1 MIDFNATSAEM
12 FYEKIITGDRNYLA
26 RAITLLE
33 SNKSNDRKKAN
44 AILDKCIDPKR
55 QTLRIAITGVPGAG
69 KSTFIESIGETIL
82 AEQKKI
88 AVLAI
93 DPSSKK
99 NKGSILGDKTRMQ
112 KLASEKNVFIRPSP
126 AGEMLGGV
134 TNVTHESIILVEAA
148 GYDIVMIET
157 VGVGQSETLVD
168 EMCDIFL
175 LLLISG
181 AGDELQGMKRGI
193 MEMADIICINKADG
207 ANKAHAEK
215 AKFELKKIFHLMSAP
230 ESGNAVEFF
239 SCSALTK
246 ASIPEIWQSIKL
258 IYQNNISS
266 GYFTKK
272 RQQQDLLWF
281 RNLLQTELSR
291 KILSD
296 EQIINQILLS
306 ETEIKNGNS
315 SPASEVEKILR
326 LIN

>member
-215 AKFELKKIFHLMSAP
+215 AKFELKKIFYLMSAP